1 MRTRAAFVA
10 FFAVV
15 VASAAAA
22 APSQRIFRIDHA
34 KVKIEDRRLVI
45 TADGAV
51 RTGGWQKP
59 RLRMHEV
66 AAPET
71 NTLEVE
77 FLATPP
83 QTTHAVAQAILPVKA
98 TLKTGLPHY
107 GAVQVKIV
115 SETNSMTVPITH

>member
-10 FFAVV
+10 FFVAVA
-15 VASAAAA
+15 ASAAVA

-34 KVKIEDRRLVI
+34 KVKIENRRLVI
-45 TADGAV
+45 FADGAV

-83 QTTHAVAQAILPVKA
+83 QTTQSVAQAILPVKA
-98 TLKTGLPHY
+98 ELKTGLPPY
-107 GAVQVKIV
+107 GTVQVKIV
-115 SETNSMTVPITH
+115 SETNSMIVPIVR

>member
-10 FFAVV
+10 FFVAVA
-15 VASAAAA
+15 ASAAVA

-34 KVKIEDRRLVI
+34 KVKIENRRLVI
-45 TADGAV
+45 FADGAV

-83 QTTHAVAQAILPVKA
+83 QTTQSVAQAILPVKA
-98 TLKTGLPHY
+98 D
-107 GAVQVKIV
+107 A
-115 SETNSMTVPITH
+115 

>member
-10 FFAVV
+10 FFVV
-15 VASAAAA
+15 VAASVAVA

-45 TADGAV
+45 FADGAV
-51 RTGGWQKP
+51 RTGGWLKP

-71 NTLEVE
+71 NTIEVE

-83 QTTHAVAQAILPVKA
+83 QTTHTVAQAILPVKA
-98 TLKTGLPHY
+98 TLKTGLPPY
-107 GAVQVKIV
+107 GTVQVRIV
-115 SETNSMTVPITH
+115 SETNSLIVPIGR